1 MVAAAAPAELSAHQK
16 RFPATQ
22 AASLTLRPSNY
33 QALGSDLT
41 KMRGSISF
49 EPCMHFKS
57 HGSQDTVSKQH
68 PSRIALITTTYTEP
82 CTGRV
87 VYLLLRSGGH
97 GWSCRC
103 CWGRR
108 CRRESSW
115 RCRCWGSWRGRSRRH
130 LSRLRS
136 RRSFLRC
143 LWSFCFGKQVLS
155 LLLLL
160 LQQDI

>member
-1 MVAAAAPAELSAHQK
+1 MAAAAPAELSAHQK

-22 AASLTLRPSNY
+22 AAGLTLRPSNY

-103 CWGRR
+103 CWGAQVPPG
-108 CRRESSW
+108 EQ
-115 RCRCWGSWRGRSRRH
+115 
-130 LSRLRS
+130 LEV
-136 RRSFLRC
+136 
-143 LWSFCFGKQVLS
+143 QVLGQ
-155 LLLLL
+155 LEGPEQAPP
-160 LQQDI
+160 QQA